1 MRLRRAGMSAGDIA
15 ERAGISV
22 TLVRR
27 LLRPARIQARIHRTT
42 ADAILG
48 LPVPSRA
55 QVPRLPGLTPGE
67 HAAEWLLE
75 LARRGWPATYLARQ
89 LGTSTFTVAE
99 IRNRRR
105 RHIDLQL
112 EQMIRLLYQHLKG
125 TTPANRG
132 ISYRDSQ
139 RARRAATRT
148 DSLSKTAGASQPSG
162 EEGGSLAAALF
173 VSGEIQALHRGI
185 RLLDVRSSIDGLQGR
200 GR

>member
-1 MRLRRAGMSAGDIA
+1 MSAGDIA

-27 LLRPARIQARIHRTT
+27 LLRSSRVQARIHRTT

-48 LPVPSRA
+48 LPIPSRA
-55 QVPRLPGLTPGE
+55 PRLPGLTPGE
-67 HAAEWLLE
+67 QAAEWLLE

-132 ISYRDSQ
+132 IPCRDSQ

-148 DSLSKTAGASQPSG
+148 DALQDSRRVTA
-162 EEGGSLAAALF
+162 E
-173 VSGEIQALHRGI
+173 R
-185 RLLDVRSSIDGLQGR
+185 
-200 GR
+200 